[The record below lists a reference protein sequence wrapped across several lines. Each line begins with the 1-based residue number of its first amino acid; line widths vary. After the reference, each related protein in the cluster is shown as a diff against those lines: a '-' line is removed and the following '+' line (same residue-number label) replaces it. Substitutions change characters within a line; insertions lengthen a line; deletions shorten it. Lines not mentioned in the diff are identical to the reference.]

1 MRLIFTKQSLNSLQ
15 LSLEFMLKVQK
26 IPEETVYRIQ
36 HDLLARTDELISNPE
51 QGQIEESLKSLGL
64 EHRRLVEG
72 HFKIIYRVSNQTI
85 YITDFFDSRQHPK
98 KMKG

>member
-1 MRLIFTKQSLNSLQ
+1 
-15 LSLEFMLKVQK
+15 MLKVQK